1 MEYLK
6 DFGFSE
12 SDITDIKNSN
22 DSNIIEN
29 LELNKNNIIEIVR
42 YLFEIELERATIK
55 DIFMEQVNLFFKTK
69 NEIKMSFD
77 AYEIDSIVKSLN
89 FDANNI
95 ELIDFI

>member
-77 AYEIDSIVKSLN
+77 EYEIDSIVKSLN